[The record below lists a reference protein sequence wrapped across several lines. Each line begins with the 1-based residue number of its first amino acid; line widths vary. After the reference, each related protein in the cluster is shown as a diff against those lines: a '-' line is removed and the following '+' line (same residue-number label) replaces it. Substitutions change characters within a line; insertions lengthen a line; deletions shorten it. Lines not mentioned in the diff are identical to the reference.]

1 MPRPAGEYHVPA
13 LAKTVVEI
21 LRPGEPGIY
30 CDLTVGGAGHGRM
43 ICDRLDE
50 RSVFVGT
57 DRDPAAIEEASRKLK
72 GVRCRVILR
81 RAHMEDVGPILDEVG
96 GPLRA
101 ALIDCGI
108 SSDQLDRGTGFAL
121 DDVGALLD
129 MRQDPGQELT
139 AAHLANG
146 LSEKDLADLIY
157 RYSDERMSRRIA
169 AAIVRARPLETMG
182 DLVGAVRRSLPG
194 GYRHGQDTMRRVA
207 MALRLATGR
216 ELEQLETALGET
228 IQRLEPGGRI
238 VVLCWMSLEQ
248 AVVKRVFRREKLSR
262 KLEILTPKPLRP
274 SAEEVLQNPRARA
287 AHLRAA
293 EKLAAAEMDFGC
305 GAHGTEPER
314 CQGWHF

>member
-1 MPRPAGEYHVPA
+1 M
-13 LAKTVVEI
+13 
-21 LRPGEPGIY
+21 
-30 CDLTVGGAGHGRM
+30 
-43 ICDRLDE
+43 
-50 RSVFVGT
+50 
-57 DRDPAAIEEASRKLK
+57 EEASRKLE

-81 RAHMEDVGPILDEVG
+81 RAHMEDVGPILDEIG

-101 ALIDCGI
+101 VLADVGL
-108 SSDQLDRGTGFAL
+108 SSDQLDRKAGFAV
-121 DDVGALLD
+121 DDVGAPLD
-129 MRQDPGQELT
+129 MRQDPDQELT
-139 AAHLANG
+139 AAHLVNG

-182 DLVGAVRRSLPG
+182 DLVEAVRRSLPG

-216 ELEQLETALGET
+216 ELEQLDTALGET

-274 SAEEVLQNPRARA
+274 SAEEVLRNPRAQA

-293 EKLAAAEMDFGC
+293 EKLAVAETDFDC
-305 GAHGTEPER
+305 GAHGTGPER